1 MAQQK
6 RILSRIEQ
14 CKGCPLYNNQTPL
27 LDNKS
32 EADVFWV
39 GLSAVKVDCT
49 KKDTPLA
56 NNTNSGKLIAQIE
69 QKNKKTAFYKTN
81 LVKCLPLENDK
92 IRYPKK
98 DEMRAC
104 CKHLNTEITELQPK
118 LVFLLGKQVGDF
130 VTENKALKYSDSFEY
145 KSYQK
150 DNTIYVPVHHPSY
163 ILVYKRQQ
171 MNSYINGISKIIN
184 KFMKNTIIP
193 TTQGV
198 A

>member
-1 MAQQK
+1 MTNQN
-6 RILSRIEQ
+6 RILTKIKS

-27 LDNKS
+27 LDNKF
-32 EADVFWV
+32 EADIFWV

-49 KKDTPLA
+49 KKDTPLSA
-56 NNTNSGKLIAQIE
+56 LTNSGKLIAQIE
-69 QKNKKTAFYKTN
+69 KKNKKAEFYKTN
-81 LVKCLPLENDK
+81 LVKCLPLDNGK

-104 CKHLNTEITELQPK
+104 CKNLTTEITEMQPK

-130 VTENKALKYSDSFEY
+130 VTDKKDLKYAEDFAYEPF
-145 KSYQK
+145 QK

-163 ILVYKRQQ
+163 ILVYKRKHTE
-171 MNSYINGISKIIN
+171 SYINGISNIISR
-184 KFMKNTIIP
+184 FMRNSLIP
-193 TTQGV
+193 RNIGV